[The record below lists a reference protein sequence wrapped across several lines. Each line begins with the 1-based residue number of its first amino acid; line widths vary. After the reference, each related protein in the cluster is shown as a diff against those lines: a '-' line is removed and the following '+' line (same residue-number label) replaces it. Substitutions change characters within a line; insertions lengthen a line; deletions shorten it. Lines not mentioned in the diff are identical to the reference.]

1 MNRVHTIV
9 RGQNPLLPMRH
20 SASFGIRLP
29 LLVNS
34 DGFSHYYGCCSAC
47 CERCD
52 CLESGFPSP
61 LRQLLSRILTMDS
74 CGHRQLEPC
83 FQSGLRIVSIN
94 ATNQCFKGQ
103 AGFENLGRRILRQP
117 WTSDYETVVPL
128 AGGCRRED
136 RWKLRLS
143 LFPFFREA
151 G

>member
-1 MNRVHTIV
+1 LKQQT
-9 RGQNPLLPMRH
+9 LK
-20 SASFGIRLP
+20 
-29 LLVNS
+29 
-34 DGFSHYYGCCSAC
+34 
-47 CERCD
+47 
-52 CLESGFPSP
+52 
-61 LRQLLSRILTMDS
+61 LLSAKTPKNSEPSVHYETVTMDS